1 MRSHSTIALAEM
13 IDLTKYQ
20 LIVWIISLW
29 FVPPGEMDNT
39 LLLVRPELIGE
50 RGAILPVFILGLRC
64 SLVVL
69 PIARV
74 QQHLWRF

>member
-1 MRSHSTIALAEM
+1 
-13 IDLTKYQ
+13 
-20 LIVWIISLW
+20 
-29 FVPPGEMDNT
+29 MDNT